1 MINPNN
7 LCPGCMNEKV
17 TEGKCP
23 ICGYN
28 PEEPVNPSLLKPGS
42 MLDARY
48 CIGKVIDQNGEG
60 VTYLGYDTV
69 TAITVNIR
77 EFFPQGLCERDID
90 GATVIMLSGSEFSYN
105 DALVKFVE
113 LSREL
118 FKLNEL
124 PALFDV
130 LDVRES
136 NNTAYRITRNIP
148 GISLREFLMRNG
160 GVLKWDQAR
169 SLFAPLVASISAL
182 HKAGIVHRG
191 ISPDT
196 LIVGKDGKLRLKGF
210 CITECRTA
218 KSTLSSQLFPGF
230 AAVEQYGVAGTQ
242 GPWTDIYAFAATI
255 YRTLV
260 GNPPPEATARL
271 QNDNMTIPAKIARE
285 TPKAVL
291 ETLANALQVLPND
304 RTQSI
309 DQMRRGLSVSSA
321 QVAAQNTTVNP
332 LGVGVGVGAG
342 MGAGMAA
349 GMNQGAS
356 AAPVMN
362 NMPNASAP
370 VPYTNAPVPNQ
381 TKKKKKKKSSGK
393 MYGLVAGIVTAFL
406 LAVVIFII
414 YYFGTMQDSSGSGN
428 KDIVSSG
435 SNISDVL
442 SNFSSQQETSKLE
455 ITETGKIKLPSFV
468 GQLYTS
474 AITKD
479 EYRDDIRF
487 KIVSKQ
493 YSEEYNKGEI
503 ISQNPKPGDAVEIG
517 TTIEVVVSL
526 GPSSLVMP
534 DVTGNDQ
541 MGAIMKLVD
550 AGFPRE
556 NIVIGPGK
564 YDDTKTQGQII
575 LTDPAP
581 GMTISVDTIITL
593 TPNLFMGIDSESSTP
608 DNSTDDYNDPSDDE
622 NLENQ
627 PIE

>member
-28 PEEPVNPSLLKPGS
+28 PEEPVNPSFLQPGT
-42 MLDARY
+42 MLDSRY

-90 GATVIMLSGSEFSYN
+90 GATVVMLSGSEFSYN

-136 NNTAYRITRNIP
+136 NNTAYRITRAVP

-160 GVLKWDQAR
+160 GMLKWDQAR
-169 SLFAPLVASISAL
+169 SLFAPLVSSISAL
-182 HKAGIVHRG
+182 HKAGIIHRG

-196 LIVGKDGKLRLKGF
+196 LIVGKDGKLRLYGF
-210 CITECRTA
+210 CIAESRTA
-218 KSTLSSQLFPGF
+218 KSALTSQLFPGF

-260 GNPPPEATARL
+260 GNPPPEATERL

-304 RTQSI
+304 RTQNI
-309 DQMRRGLSVSSA
+309 DDMRRGLSISSA
-321 QVAAQNTTVNP
+321 QVAAQNTAVRP
-332 LGVGVGVGAG
+332 AV
-342 MGAGMAA
+342 
-349 GMNQGAS
+349 
-356 AAPVMN
+356 APVVNAAAVASTDVKN
-362 NMPNASAP
+362 NRNDRS
-370 VPYTNAPVPNQ
+370 
-381 TKKKKKKKSSGK
+381 KKKNSSGK

-406 LAVVIFII
+406 LAVVLVFIMFI
-414 YYFGTMQDSSGSGN
+414 LGVFDKDDTEGTISNNGLDSAVN
-428 KDIVSSG
+428 M
-435 SNISDVL
+435 
-442 SNFSSQQETSKLE
+442 SSQDIASKDPISNTTGKLE
-455 ITETGKIKLPSFV
+455 LISFISRD
-468 GQLYTS
+468 YTD
-474 AITKD
+474 AVADPNYK
-479 EYRDDIRF
+479 DDIKF

-493 YSEEYNKGEI
+493 YSEEYLAGQI
-503 ISQNPKPGDAVEIG
+503 ISQTPKAGEIVEIG
-517 TTIEVVVSL
+517 TTVEVVVSL
-526 GPSSLVMP
+526 GPSTTEMP
-534 DVTGNDQ
+534 DLRGLDRNSSLLALLK
-541 MGAIMKLVD
+541 MGFD
-550 AGFPRE
+550 YQ
-556 NIVIGPGK
+556 NITFEDRYVEGDTNGVIQTDPPAK
-564 YDDTKTQGQII
+564 TRVNFDTKIT
-575 LTDPAP
+575 
-581 GMTISVDTIITL
+581 ITL
-593 TPNLFMGIDSESSTP
+593 NSFVGYDTEPPAANGSSDNSSTEETTPNE
-608 DNSTDDYNDPSDDE
+608 
-622 NLENQ
+622 
-627 PIE
+627 

>member
-28 PEEPVNPSLLKPGS
+28 PEEPVNPSFLKPGS
-42 MLDARY
+42 MLDSRY

-90 GATVIMLSGSEFSYN
+90 GATVVMLSGSEFSYN

-136 NNTAYRITRNIP
+136 NNTAYRITRAVP

-160 GVLKWDQAR
+160 GMLKWDQAR

-196 LIVGKDGKLRLKGF
+196 LIVGKDGKLRLYGF
-210 CITECRTA
+210 CIAESRTA
-218 KSTLSSQLFPGF
+218 KSSLTSQLFPGF
-230 AAVEQYGVAGTQ
+230 AAVEQYGAAGTQ

-260 GNPPPEATARL
+260 GNPPPEATERL

-304 RTQSI
+304 RTQNI
-309 DQMRRGLSVSSA
+309 DDMRRGLSISSA
-321 QVAAQNTTVNP
+321 QVAAQNTVVRP
-332 LGVGVGVGAG
+332 
-342 MGAGMAA
+342 AA
-349 GMNQGAS
+349 TPVVS
-356 AAPVMN
+356 AAPAAAVV
-362 NMPNASAP
+362 ASD
-370 VPYTNAPVPNQ
+370 VNTSRNDR
-381 TKKKKKKKSSGK
+381 TKKKSGSGK

-406 LAVVIFII
+406 LAVVLVFIMFI
-414 YYFGTMQDSSGSGN
+414 LGVFDKDDSSET
-428 KDIVSSG
+428 VSNNGLDSAV
-435 SNISDVL
+435 NM
-442 SNFSSQQETSKLE
+442 SSQDIASKDPVNQATGKLE
-455 ITETGKIKLPSFV
+455 LISFISKN
-468 GQLYTS
+468 YTD
-474 AITKD
+474 AIADPDYK
-479 EYRDDIRF
+479 DDIKF

-493 YSEEYNKGEI
+493 YSEEYKAGQI
-503 ISQNPKPGDAVEIG
+503 ISQSPKAGEIVEIG

-526 GPSSLVMP
+526 GPSTTEMP
-534 DVTGNDQ
+534 DLTSFDRDGALLELLKMGFDYHNITFEERYVEGGTTG
-541 MGAIMKLVD
+541 
-550 AGFPRE
+550 
-556 NIVIGPGK
+556 VI
-564 YDDTKTQGQII
+564 Q
-575 LTDPAP
+575 TDPPAKSRLSFDTQITITMNSFTGYEVEAP
-581 GMTISVDTIITL
+581 TAGNSSDVTS
-593 TPNLFMGIDSESSTP
+593 SEE
-608 DNSTDDYNDPSDDE
+608 TDEY
-622 NLENQ
+622 
-627 PIE
+627 

>member
-28 PEEPVNPSLLKPGS
+28 PDEPVNSSLLKPGT
-42 MLDARY
+42 MLDSRY

-90 GATVIMLSGSEFSYN
+90 GTTVVMLSGSEFSYN

-136 NNTAYRITRNIP
+136 NNTAYRITRAVP

-160 GVLKWDQAR
+160 GMLKWDQAR
-169 SLFAPLVASISAL
+169 SLFAPLVSSISTL

-196 LIVGKDGKLRLKGF
+196 LIVGKDGKLRLYGF
-210 CITECRTA
+210 CVAESRTA
-218 KSTLSSQLFPGF
+218 KSTLTSQLFPGF

-260 GNPPPEATARL
+260 GNPPPEATERL

-304 RTQSI
+304 RTQDI
-309 DQMRRGLSVSSA
+309 DDMRRGLSISSA
-321 QVAAQNTTVNP
+321 QVAAQNTAVRPAVAPVVN
-332 LGVGVGVGAG
+332 
-342 MGAGMAA
+342 AA
-349 GMNQGAS
+349 PATAVAS
-356 AAPVMN
+356 ADVN
-362 NMPNASAP
+362 YNRNDRS
-370 VPYTNAPVPNQ
+370 
-381 TKKKKKKKSSGK
+381 KKKKGSGK

-406 LAVVIFII
+406 LAVVLVFIMFI
-414 YYFGTMQDSSGSGN
+414 LGVFDKNDTEGTISNNDLDSA
-428 KDIVSSG
+428 V
-435 SNISDVL
+435 NISSQDIASKDPI
-442 SNFSSQQETSKLE
+442 SNATGKLE
-455 ITETGKIKLPSFV
+455 LISFISRN
-468 GQLYTS
+468 YTD
-474 AITKD
+474 AVADPNYK
-479 EYRDDIRF
+479 DDIKF
-487 KIVSKQ
+487 KIISKQ
-493 YSEEYNKGEI
+493 YSEEYSAGQI
-503 ISQNPKPGDAVEIG
+503 ISQSPKAGEIVEVG
-517 TTIEVVVSL
+517 TTVEVVVSL
-526 GPSSLVMP
+526 GPSTTEMP
-534 DVTGNDQ
+534 DLRGFDRDSSLLVLLK
-541 MGAIMKLVD
+541 MGFD
-550 AGFPRE
+550 YH
-556 NIVIGPGK
+556 NITFEDRYVEGDINGVI
-564 YDDTKTQGQII
+564 Q
-575 LTDPAP
+575 TDPPANTRLSFDTQI
-581 GMTISVDTIITL
+581 TITMNSFAGYVTEPPTA
-593 TPNLFMGIDSESSTP
+593 NGSSTEGTAP
-608 DNSTDDYNDPSDDE
+608 NE
-622 NLENQ
+622 
-627 PIE
+627 